1 MKNAAEQDYIGL
13 LKVSNKIGWNKIG
26 RTLERTE
33 NINIL
38 FQIENI
44 SQIEQPVSALSLVS
58 KSPQRIQTSVE

>member
-13 LKVSNKIGWNKIG
+13 LKVSTKIGWNKIG
-26 RTLERTE
+26 TTLERTE

-44 SQIEQPVSALSLVS
+44 SQIEQPVSA